1 MLPKKIYTAR
11 QFRKSPT
18 RAEAILWNV
27 LRNRKLLGKKFRR
40 QHPISGFI
48 LDFYCH
54 ELRLGIEIDGLIHNQ
69 TDIKKYDECRSKII
83 LDQKIYLIRILNTLI
98 ENNLPMVIEKL
109 ENLINNHPRLAL
121 ARRGWTPKAAG

>member
-1 MLPKKIYTAR
+1 
-11 QFRKSPT
+11 
-18 RAEAILWNV
+18 
-27 LRNRKLLGKKFRR
+27 LGKKFRR